1 MVKLSQRLLEIA
13 KKVPHGAKLADIG
26 SDHALLPTFLVQQG
40 TVPSAVAGEVN
51 RGPAEAAQRQVRDAN
66 LSGQIE
72 VRLGDGLS
80 VLRAGEVDA
89 VTIAGMGGALIAS
102 ILDAGE
108 DKLTGVSTLIL
119 QPNVGEDIV
128 RKWLRSHGWHL
139 AGETILEEDGKIYE
153 ILTAVRMKP
162 EDEGD
167 AALYADRLLD
177 GLRVTGE
184 TLLQMGP
191 YLIQNPPPVWYAK
204 WEYEL
209 DKLAMIRRQ
218 LDRSVSGNA
227 EEKRSGLEAEISRIK
242 EVLECLR
249 KDKP

>member
-13 KKVPHGAKLADIG
+13 KKVPQGAKLADIG
-26 SDHALLPTFLVQQG
+26 SDHALLPTYLVQQG

-66 LSGQIE
+66 LSGRIE

-80 VLRAGEVDA
+80 VLRPGEVDV

-108 DKLTGVSTLIL
+108 DKLAGVSMLIL

-128 RKWLRSHGWHL
+128 RWWLRSHGWHL

-162 EDEGD
+162 EDEKD
-167 AALYADRLLD
+167 AALYADRIVH
-177 GLRVTGE
+177 GLTLSGDK
-184 TLLQMGP
+184 LLQMGP
-191 YLIQNPPPVWYAK
+191 YLTQDPPAVWFAK

-227 EEKRSGLEAEISRIK
+227 EEKRAALETEISRIK

>member
-13 KKVPHGAKLADIG
+13 KKVPQGAKLADIG

-80 VLRAGEVDA
+80 VLRPGEVDA

-108 DKLTGVSTLIL
+108 DNLAGVTTLIL

-139 AGETILEEDGKIYE
+139 ADETILEEDGKIYE

-177 GLRVTGE
+177 GLRVTGD

-191 YLIQNPPPVWYAK
+191 YLIQDPPAVWFSK

-218 LDRSVSGNA
+218 LDRSVSEKA